1 MRIMKAR
8 KQLRHTE
15 LFNELFTQLRKSF
28 QVDVEQMK
36 KRVETLIEREY
47 MERSSAGKDVYVY
60 IS

>member
-8 KQLRHTE
+8 KEMRHTE
-15 LFNELFTQLRKSF
+15 LFNELFTQLRKAF
-28 QVDVEQMK
+28 RVDVEQMK

-47 MERSSAGKDVYVY
+47 IERSATGKDVYVY